1 MNAHEFSLHLADL
14 RLREHV
20 AMAEFL
26 VALADFDRQK
36 LWLELG
42 DCSLFAFLRRLGVP
56 KSSASYRAKA
66 ADLIQRFPAIIEPLR
81 DGRLCLSTV
90 HELSNVLTPENQ
102 GEVLP
107 RFFGLSKQEALELVA
122 ELKPVEY
129 TPRRDV
135 VTAVRIP
142 AARPA
147 AATLELGAPPANRES
162 ASSAVGSPVELVDA
176 NSPAHTVNAPTSHRE
191 RDRVEPLTAELSR
204 LHATVSRKFVAKLD
218 AARDALSH
226 SHPGATMEEILGA
239 GLDLL
244 LAQSARRKGLVVRP
258 QRKLRPSKPGHIPA
272 AVKRAVWK
280 RDRGCCQWPVDGGG
294 VCGSTYQ
301 PEFDHRTPEALG
313 GSATVDEIRIL
324 CRRHNLLAARQA
336 FGDEWMSRFIRIPA
350 TDEPAPALANAPP

>member
-1 MNAHEFSLHLADL
+1 MNAHEYSVRLADL
-14 RLREHV
+14 LQREHV

-26 VALADFDRQK
+26 VALADFDRRK

-56 KSSASYRAKA
+56 KSSASYRTKA

-102 GEVLP
+102 AEVLP

-162 ASSAVGSPVELVDA
+162 ALFG
-176 NSPAHTVNAPTSHRE
+176 R
-191 RDRVEPLTAELSR
+191 R
-204 LHATVSRKFVAKLD
+204 F
-218 AARDALSH
+218 
-226 SHPGATMEEILGA
+226 A
-239 GLDLL
+239 G
-244 LAQSARRKGLVVRP
+244 
-258 QRKLRPSKPGHIPA
+258 
-272 AVKRAVWK
+272 
-280 RDRGCCQWPVDGGG
+280 
-294 VCGSTYQ
+294 
-301 PEFDHRTPEALG
+301 
-313 GSATVDEIRIL
+313 
-324 CRRHNLLAARQA
+324 
-336 FGDEWMSRFIRIPA
+336 
-350 TDEPAPALANAPP
+350 